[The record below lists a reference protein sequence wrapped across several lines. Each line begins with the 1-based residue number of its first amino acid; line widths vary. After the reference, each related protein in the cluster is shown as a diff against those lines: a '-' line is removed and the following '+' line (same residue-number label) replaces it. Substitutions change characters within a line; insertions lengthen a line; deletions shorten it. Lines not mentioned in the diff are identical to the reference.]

1 MIEFETENLKT
12 RRDSNVL
19 IEKYRPRDVKR
30 VILPRRFKK
39 MFSKFIEEQ
48 EIQNLLIHSN
58 SPGVGKTTIAK
69 ALAND
74 CNYDYIYINTSLY
87 SGIDT
92 LRSEI
97 AQYATVKPFK
107 DPNGVQRGKLVIL
120 DEFDYASPNLQAG
133 LRGAIE
139 EFYDKCR
146 FILTAN
152 YEKKIIEPLKSRL
165 QVMNFDFTDKDKVEM
180 KPKIVKRLQAI
191 AKAEDI
197 PYQDGIMPKIVDAF
211 YPDIRKMINNVSEYS
226 RQYDIIDEQ
235 IFSFCKIDDE
245 LSELI
250 MGLKL
255 RDARQYIINNN
266 YKYEDLYRY
275 IFDTIIPKMKDGGIK
290 VELYKLTS
298 EYVDMATR
306 SWDQE
311 ITFTGFLAS
320 LMEIIGE
327 ANG

>member
-1 MIEFETENLKT
+1 MIEFEGENVKA
-12 RRDSNVL
+12 RRESNVL

-30 VILPRRFKK
+30 VILPKRFKK

-74 CNYDYIYINTSLY
+74 CNYEYIYINTSLY

-97 AQYATVKPFK
+97 AQYATVKPLTK
-107 DPNGVQRGKLVIL
+107 CNGKVVIL

-165 QVMNFDFTDKDKVEM
+165 QVMNFDFTDDDKTEL
-180 KPKIVKRLQAI
+180 KPKLVKRLQTI
-191 AKAEDI
+191 AKNEDI
-197 PYQDGIMPKIVDAF
+197 AYEEGIMPKIVDAF
-211 YPDIRKMINNVSEYS
+211 YPDIRKMINNISEYS

-235 IFSFCKIDDE
+235 IFAMNDIDAE
-245 LSELI
+245 LADLI
-250 MGLKL
+250 VGLKL
-255 RDARQYIINNN
+255 KQARELIINRG

-275 IFDTIIPKMKDGGIK
+275 VYDTVIPKMKNGGTK

-298 EYVDMATR
+298 DYIDMATR

-320 LMEIIGE
+320 MMEIIGE
-327 ANG
+327 D

>member
-1 MIEFETENLKT
+1 MIQFETENLKI

-19 IEKYRPRDVKR
+19 IEKYRPREVKS

-74 CNYDYIYINTSLY
+74 CNYDHIYINTSLY

-97 AQYATVKPFK
+97 AQYATVKPFGDK
-107 DPNGVQRGKLVIL
+107 KGKVVIL

-165 QVMNFDFTDKDKVEM
+165 QVMNFDFTDADKKEL
-180 KPKIVKRLQAI
+180 KPKIVKRLEGI
-191 AKAEDI
+191 SKAEDI
-197 PYQDGIMPKIVDAF
+197 QYADGIMPKIVDAF
-211 YPDIRKMINNVSEYS
+211 YPDIRKMINNISEYS
-226 RQYDIIDEQ
+226 RQFDIIDDQ
-235 IFSFCKIDDE
+235 IFSFSNIDDE
-245 LSELI
+245 LSDLI
-250 MGLKL
+250 LNLKL
-255 RDARQYIINNN
+255 KSARQYIIDHN

-275 IFDTIIPKMKDGGIK
+275 VFDTVIPKLDGGTK
-290 VELYKLTS
+290 VELYKVTS
-298 EYVDMATR
+298 DYVDMATR

-320 LMEIIGE
+320 MMELIGD
-327 ANG
+327 A

>member
-1 MIEFETENLKT
+1 LIEFETENLKA

-30 VILPRRFKK
+30 VILPERYKK

-87 SGIDT
+87 GGIDT

-97 AQYATVKPFK
+97 SQYATVKSFSNK
-107 DPNGVQRGKLVIL
+107 KGKLVIL
-120 DEFDYASPNLQAG
+120 DEFDFASPNLQAG

-139 EFYDKCR
+139 EFYNKCR

-165 QVMNFDFTDKDKVEM
+165 QVINFDFNDNDKIEL
-180 KPKIVKRLQAI
+180 KPKIIKRLESI
-191 AKAEDI
+191 AKNENI
-197 PYQDGIMPKIVDAF
+197 QYEDGIMDKIVDSF
-211 YPDIRKMINNVSEYS
+211 YPDIRKMINNISEYS
-226 RQYDIIDEQ
+226 KQYDIIDEK
-235 IFSFCKIDDE
+235 IFAFSSIDSE
-245 LSELI
+245 LSDLI
-250 MGLKL
+250 LGLKL
-255 RDARQYIINNN
+255 KDTRQYIIDHN

-275 IFDTIIPKMKDGGIK
+275 VFDTIIPKIKEGGIK

-298 EYVDMATR
+298 DYIDMATR

-320 LMEIIGE
+320 MMEIIGGGE
-327 ANG
+327 

>member
-1 MIEFETENLKT
+1 LIQFETENTKT
-12 RRDSNVL
+12 RRYSNVL
-19 IEKYRPRDVKR
+19 IEKYRPPDVKR
-30 VILPRRFKK
+30 VILPTRFKR

-48 EIQNLLIHSN
+48 EIQNLLIYSN

-92 LRSEI
+92 LRSEV
-97 AQYATVKPFK
+97 AQYATVKTF
-107 DPNGVQRGKLVIL
+107 DGKKKVVIL

-165 QVMNFDFTDKDKVEM
+165 QVINFDFNEKDKVEL
-180 KPKIVKRLQAI
+180 KPKLVKRLEVI
-191 AKAEDI
+191 AKNENI
-197 PYQDGIMPKIVDAF
+197 EYQEGIMPKIVDAF
-211 YPDIRKMINNVSEYS
+211 YPDIRKMINNISEYS

-235 IFSFCKIDDE
+235 IFSFSTIDDD
-245 LSELI
+245 LAELI
-250 MGLKL
+250 MALKL
-255 RDARQYIINNN
+255 KDARQYIIDHN

-275 IFDTIIPKMKDGGIK
+275 VFDTIIPKIKDGGMK

-298 EYVDMATR
+298 EYIDISTR

-320 LMEIIGE
+320 MMEIIGGE
-327 ANG
+327 